1 MFNKLKDKF
10 KDVINKF
17 SDTPEE
23 KVLIVDKKIEKDNSE
38 NEGVIS
44 KVRRA
49 ITTSKISESRFEE
62 IFWELELGLLE
73 NNVAIEVIEKIKENL
88 KLSIVDVAIE
98 KSKIKNIIHDEL
110 KNSLKEL
117 FDENDFD
124 IFKDITKKEGPYVIL
139 FVGVNGSGK
148 TTTIVKIANLLKS
161 NKVSSVLSASDT
173 FRAAAIDQLQHH
185 SKVLDIPIIK
195 HDYGSDPS
203 AVAFDSIK
211 YAKSKNIDVVLIDT
225 AGRNHS
231 NTNLVEELKKIN
243 RISKPDLKIFVGES
257 ITGND
262 CIEQSKKF
270 NDAIDL
276 DGIIL
281 TKSDVDERGGT
292 SISISYILGK
302 PIFYNCTGQGYSDIE
317 KFSVNKIME
326 ALGW

>member
-211 YAKSKNIDVVLIDT
+211 YAKSKKHID
-225 AGRNHS
+225 
-231 NTNLVEELKKIN
+231 IN
-243 RISKPDLKIFVGES
+243 
-257 ITGND
+257 
-262 CIEQSKKF
+262 
-270 NDAIDL
+270 A
-276 DGIIL
+276 
-281 TKSDVDERGGT
+281 
-292 SISISYILGK
+292 
-302 PIFYNCTGQGYSDIE
+302 
-317 KFSVNKIME
+317 
-326 ALGW
+326 